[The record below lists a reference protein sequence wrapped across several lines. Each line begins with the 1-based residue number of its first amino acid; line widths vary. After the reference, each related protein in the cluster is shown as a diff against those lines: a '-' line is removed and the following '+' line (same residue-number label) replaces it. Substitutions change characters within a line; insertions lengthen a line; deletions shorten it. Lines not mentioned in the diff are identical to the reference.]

1 MISKEQERILQE
13 YLSGKE
19 SPEGKALFDQW
30 AQSLYEDKSF
40 QPSDTEEALSKAQ
53 QKMWVNISSKKDTPI
68 IRLATSWAHRA
79 GIAASVLLISIL
91 AWKWIGKYNQPV
103 PEYELSY
110 QTIRT
115 KAGEHATVTLED
127 GSKVFLNGAS
137 SLRFPTK
144 LQGQT
149 RHVYLEGEAYFEVT
163 HNPQQPFIV
172 SSKHL
177 NTTVKGTTFDVHD
190 YTQDTQANVT
200 VLTGKVAVE
209 MANNPQRYC
218 LILPNQVCT
227 YQNEKANLSQS
238 SIIDAR
244 ESISWR
250 ERKVYFKRERMDLVF
265 RKLERMYEVS
275 FQVNNPQLMDCTWIA
290 SFENASLEEV
300 LQLMQSSLGIQ
311 YQIKGKEVI
320 IKGICQ

>member
-40 QPSDTEEALSKAQ
+40 QPSDSEEALSKAQ

-68 IRLATSWAHRA
+68 IRLATSWALRA
-79 GIAASVLLISIL
+79 GIAASVLLISML
-91 AWKWIGKYNQPV
+91 AWKWIGKYNQPL

-110 QTIRT
+110 QTIKT

-127 GSKVFLNGAS
+127 GSKLFLNGAS

-190 YTQDTQANVT
+190 YTQDNQANVT

-209 MANNPQRYC
+209 MANNPQRNC

-227 YQNEKANLSQS
+227 YQSEKANLSQS

-244 ESISWR
+244 ESINWR
-250 ERKVYFKRERMDLVF
+250 ERKVYFKRERMGLVF

-275 FQVNNPQLMDCTWIA
+275 FQVENPQLMDCTWIA

>member
-1 MISKEQERILQE
+1 MISKEQERILRE
-13 YLSGKE
+13 YLSGQE

-30 AQSLYEDKSF
+30 AQSLYEDNSL
-40 QPSDTEEALSKAQ
+40 QPSDSEEALSKAQ
-53 QKMWVNISSKKDTPI
+53 QEIWQKVSAKKVAPI
-68 IRLATSWAHRA
+68 IRLASSWGLRA
-79 GIAASVLLISIL
+79 GMAASVLLISIL
-91 AWKWIGKYNQPV
+91 AWKWIDTYHEPV
-103 PEYELSY
+103 SEYELSY
-110 QTIRT
+110 QTIKT

-127 GSKVFLNGAS
+127 GTQVFLNGAS
-137 SLRFPTK
+137 SLRFPKK
-144 LQGQT
+144 LLGQT

-163 HNPQQPFIV
+163 HNPQQPFVV

-190 YTQDTQANVT
+190 YAQDIQANVT

-209 MANNPQRYC
+209 MANNTTSNC
-218 LILPNQVCT
+218 LILPNQTCT
-227 YQNEKANLSQS
+227 YQHGKAVLEQS
-238 SIIDAR
+238 NVEDAR

-265 RKLERMYEVS
+265 RKLERMYAVS
-275 FQVNNPQLMDCTWIA
+275 FQIKNPQLLDCTWIA

-320 IKGICQ
+320 ITGICQ